1 MILAWQ
7 LPTLEEMPMPAR
19 FALFCL
25 IPGPCCKTAGK
36 SDDKSDISRIGNDH
50 LLRSTAS
57 SDTIYPFTPDH
68 GIFWNRSDWR
78 GWKQSE

>member
-1 MILAWQ
+1 LTLFKGVSQTLPLDFLPWDKKKAKSLSLFDYLSMILAWQ

-36 SDDKSDISRIGNDH
+36 SDDVVS
-50 LLRSTAS
+50 A
-57 SDTIYPFTPDH
+57 
-68 GIFWNRSDWR
+68 
-78 GWKQSE
+78 